1 MEDLCNPETEVWN
14 GIPDNVSLKEYYKKY
29 APPAF
34 YKNLK
39 YTSWALY
46 GVAAVN
52 LVPLFF
58 MPFNIMLWMDVVL
71 VAAMGIGLTVKKEA
85 STARTLMVY
94 AILNFI
100 GAFVLPMDGYLDAVL
115 LGIAFFALKVFH
127 DAKKE
132 YKKLKK
138 GEAARAAAEQ

>member
-1 MEDLCNPETEVWN
+1 MESLFEREVGTWEAIPE
-14 GIPDNVSLKEYYKKY
+14 NVSLKEYYKKY

-39 YTSWALY
+39 YLSWGLY
-46 GVAAVN
+46 ATAAVN

-71 VAAMGIGLTVKKEA
+71 VAAMGIGLVTKRQP
-85 STARTLMVY
+85 STARSIVLYGV
-94 AILNFI
+94 LNMI
-100 GAFVLPMDGYLDAVL
+100 GGFLLPMDGYLDAVL
-115 LGIAFFALKVFH
+115 LGIGIAAMKVFH

-132 YKKLKK
+132 YKKLKR
-138 GEAARAAAEQ
+138 GETARNEE